1 MKRAALFIDNSN
13 FYHSL
18 KDSRRLPFP
27 PADYEKLFTLLS
39 EKFGF
44 DLKHIYLYDAVKDSS
59 RERAQYAQQQ
69 KFHSG
74 ILFLSS
80 KWPISIKTRKLKYR
94 PFGKEFVPEE
104 KGVDVL
110 LVVDAITIALE
121 GEVETIIIL
130 SGDAD
135 FVPLVEFLKTRSIE
149 IVNLHLYSGSST
161 ELRQACN
168 NHILIT
174 FQDSSLMLK

>member
-1 MKRAALFIDNSN
+1 M
-13 FYHSL
+13 
-18 KDSRRLPFP
+18 
-27 PADYEKLFTLLS
+27 
-39 EKFGF
+39 
-44 DLKHIYLYDAVKDSS
+44 
-59 RERAQYAQQQ
+59 
-69 KFHSG
+69 
-74 ILFLSS
+74 
-80 KWPISIKTRKLKYR
+80 
-94 PFGKEFVPEE
+94 
-104 KGVDVL
+104 DVL